1 MSLENKVAIVTGAG
15 QSLGRA
21 IARVLAGRGAAVMLT
36 GRTLATLEAVRD
48 EIRSAGGTAELDQG
62 DVGSRPDVER
72 MVSRAVAAF
81 GGIDILVNNAQ
92 TWERDRPLAQVTDE
106 ILQVPLRS
114 GLYGSLYTMQACY
127 PHFRA
132 RGGGSVINFGSSTG
146 VAGMPGWGPYG
157 IAKEAIR
164 GLTRVAAKEWGP
176 DNIRVNTICP
186 AAFTGSSVTRAGQD
200 PDAWASHLR
209 TFPLGRL
216 GDPERDIG
224 QAVAALAGGDLAY
237 LTGATLMLDGGK
249 LLID

>member
-1 MSLENKVAIVTGAG
+1 MGLEGKVAIVTGAG

-36 GRTLATLEAVRD
+36 GRTRSKLEAVAD
-48 EIRSAGGTAELDQG
+48 EIRGSGGTAELDQG

-72 MVSRAVAAF
+72 MVARAAHAF

-92 TWERDRPLAQVTDE
+92 AWERDRPLAQVTDDILE
-106 ILQVPLRS
+106 IPLRS

-127 PHFRA
+127 PHFKA

-146 VAGMPGWGPYG
+146 VAGMPGWAPYG

-186 AAFTGSSVTRAGQD
+186 AAFTGSSITRAEQD
-200 PDAWASHLR
+200 PEAWARHLT

-216 GDPERDIG
+216 GDPEQDIG
-224 QAVAALAGGDLAY
+224 RAVAALADGDLDY

>member
-1 MSLENKVAIVTGAG
+1 MSLEGKVAIVTGAG
-15 QSLGRA
+15 QSLGRG

-36 GRTLATLEAVRD
+36 GRTLSKLETVAD
-48 EIRSAGGTAELDQG
+48 EIRIAGGTADLDQG
-62 DVGSRPDVER
+62 NVGSRSDVER
-72 MVSRAVAAF
+72 MVKHTVDVF

-92 TWERDRPLAQVTDE
+92 TWERDRPLADVTDDILE
-106 ILQVPLRS
+106 IPLRS

-127 PHFRA
+127 PHFKA

-146 VAGMPGWGPYG
+146 VAGMPGWAPYG

-186 AAFTGSSVTRAGQD
+186 AAFTGSSIARAEQD
-200 PDAWASHLR
+200 PQKWAAHMKS
-209 TFPLGRL
+209 FPLGRL
-216 GDPERDIG
+216 GDPEQDIG
-224 QAVAALAGGDLAY
+224 RAVAALAGGDLGY